1 MASEGNMREVNDDYE
16 AAPIR
21 TRARKVPPEWIDYN
35 GHMNVAYYTMAFDNA
50 LDEILEERLGIGESL
65 AREGRL
71 GPMALQTQ
79 IHYLGELV
87 EGTEFAC
94 DFQLLD
100 ADPKRIH
107 FFVTMVNLE
116 TGEAAATY
124 ESLSM
129 NVDLEARRSA
139 PYPDWAQ
146 ERIWR
151 LRALHTTLPRP
162 PLAGNPL
169 GIRRK
174 A

>member
-1 MASEGNMREVNDDYE
+1 MGHVNDDYE

-50 LDEILEERLGIGESL
+50 VDEILEERLGVGESFV
-65 AREGRL
+65 REGRM

-87 EGTEFAC
+87 EGAEFAC
-94 DFQLLD
+94 DFQLID

-107 FFVTMVNLE
+107 FFVTMINLG
-116 TGEAAATY
+116 TGETAATY
-124 ESLSM
+124 ESLTM
-129 NVDLEARRSA
+129 NVDLAARRSA

-146 ERIWR
+146 ERIER
-151 LRALHTTLPRP
+151 LHTLHATLPRP

-174 A
+174 P

>member
-1 MASEGNMREVNDDYE
+1 MAQVNDDFE

-35 GHMNVAYYTMAFDNA
+35 GHMNVTYYTLAFDNA
-50 LDEILEERLGIGESL
+50 LDEILDERLGIGESL
-65 AREGRL
+65 AREGRF

-79 IHYLGELV
+79 IHYLGELL
-87 EGTEFAC
+87 EGTGFAC

-107 FFVTMVNLE
+107 FFLTMVNLE
-116 TGEAAATY
+116 TGATAATY

-129 NVDLEARRSA
+129 NVDLQARRSA
-139 PYPDWAQ
+139 PYPDWAL
-146 ERIWR
+146 ERIGR
-151 LRALHTTLPRP
+151 LRALHATLPRP

>member
-1 MASEGNMREVNDDYE
+1 MVQVNDSYE

-21 TRARKVPPEWIDYN
+21 TRNRRVPPEWIDYN

-50 LDEILEERLGIGESL
+50 LDEILEESIGIGETL
-65 AREGRL
+65 AREGRM

-87 EGTEFAC
+87 EGDEFAC
-94 DFQLLD
+94 DFLLLD

-107 FFVTMVNLE
+107 FFVTMINVE
-116 TGEAAATY
+116 TGEVAATY
-124 ESLSM
+124 ENLTL

-139 PYPDWAQ
+139 PFPDWVL
-146 ERIWR
+146 ERIEQM
-151 LRALHTTLPRP
+151 RAAHATLPRP
-162 PLAGNPL
+162 PLAGSPL

-174 A
+174 P

>member
-1 MASEGNMREVNDDYE
+1 MAAVNDQNE

-21 TRARKVPPEWIDYN
+21 TPARKVPPEWIDYN
-35 GHMNVAYYTMAFDNA
+35 GHMNLAYYAMAFDQA
-50 LDEILEERLGIGESL
+50 SDEIFDRRLGVGEAL
-65 AREGRL
+65 AREHRM

-87 EGTEFAC
+87 EGNEFAC

-100 ADPKRIH
+100 ADRKRVH
-107 FFVTMVNLE
+107 FFMTMTNLE
-116 TGEAAATY
+116 TGEIAATF
-124 ESLSM
+124 ESLTM

-146 ERIWR
+146 ARIDR
-151 LRALHTTLPRP
+151 MLALHATLPRP
-162 PLAGNPL
+162 KLAGNPL

-174 A
+174 G

>member
-1 MASEGNMREVNDDYE
+1 MAQMNDEFE

-21 TRARKVPPEWIDYN
+21 TRTRRVPPEWIDYN

-50 LDEILEERLGIGESL
+50 LDEVLEERLGIGETL

-94 DFQLLD
+94 DFQVLD
-100 ADPKRIH
+100 ADAKRIH
-107 FFVTMVNLE
+107 FFVTMINLE
-116 TGEAAATY
+116 TGEPAATY
-124 ESLSM
+124 ESLTM

-139 PYPDWAQ
+139 PYP
-146 ERIWR
+146 ERAR
-151 LRALHTTLPRP
+151 ERRSEEHTSELQSH
-162 PLAGNPL
+162 
-169 GIRRK
+169 
-174 A
+174 

>member
-1 MASEGNMREVNDDYE
+1 MVDVNDDYE

-35 GHMNVAYYTMAFDNA
+35 GHMNVAYYTLAFDNA
-50 LDEILEERLGIGESL
+50 LDEILDERLGIGESL
-65 AREGRL
+65 AREGRF

-79 IHYLGELV
+79 IHYLGELL

-100 ADPKRIH
+100 ADAKRIH

-116 TGEAAATY
+116 TGKTAATY

-146 ERIWR
+146 ERIGR
-151 LRALHTTLPRP
+151 LHALHDTLARP

>member
-1 MASEGNMREVNDDYE
+1 MREVNDDYE

-21 TRARKVPPEWIDYN
+21 TRSRRVPPEWIDYN
-35 GHMNVAYYTMAFDNA
+35 GHMNVAYYMMAFDRT
-50 LDEILEERLGIGESL
+50 LDEILEERLGVGETF
-65 AREGRL
+65 AREQRM
-71 GPMALQTQ
+71 GPMALQAQ
-79 IHYLGELV
+79 IHYLGELI

-107 FFVTMVNLE
+107 FFVTMFNLE

-146 ERIWR
+146 ERIER
-151 LRALHTTLPRP
+151 MRMAHTALPRP
-162 PLAGNPL
+162 PLAGNPM